1 MQSFNM
7 ADSLSNKNLSSH
19 PRQIMKLISTAISEL
34 QNNGVYWVA
43 AISRDSSFKAIDFVL
58 FS

>member
-1 MQSFNM
+1 M

-34 QNNGVYWVA
+34 QNNGVYWVTEFLG
-43 AISRDSSFKAIDFVL
+43 IPVL
-58 FS
+58 KQ